1 MTISL
6 ATVALVSFVAAIVAM
21 FMPRPPIPVFSFAI
35 MVLICASLAAYSVL
49 PPSIALNWYSFYVAA
64 TYLLGGY
71 LLGLLRS

>member
-35 MVLICASLAAYSVL
+35 MVLICASLAAYSAL